1 MALSPTSLKT
11 EPSATV
17 PRKPANLACRNQAL
31 GYLTFDCDWLRL
43 GRGGSDNQLQ
53 DPVPVIILI
62 TLHPKFIVAQA
73 RVPRKPSTVS
83 SSSVAFAAIST
94 MLTPSLGGRER
105 IDFSHKAR
113 NGHRESISV
122 PRDPG
127 PSISTF
133 DSDVG
138 YLGRAMHELF
148 PPMTSEVTS
157 AWDAGFQ
164 FFHPPPPPPPPPR
177 HRRSSTLWDISAAVP
192 KERPEND
199 CEVHWSN
206 PYGPDPPSE
215 VAPPAAKP
223 MIEDS
228 FQKATKLSAISSSS
242 REEGYR
248 PDSTVADDI
257 SNPCSSIPPMEEPA
271 FSALANLR
279 MSAEMGGPPVSF
291 TLSEF
296 YSMQGPLSPCS
307 FAPTECHYGREDPG
321 TQGSDNRLSRQA
333 PWSPAPTEYPYKRQT
348 SWSPASTTCD
358 DGAFDAPLPEYN
370 GGQGL
375 AGGFNPKFP
384 PGAPSRPDDLLCQH
398 NDCPLGMPPPDDST
412 AHHHCRKEVI
422 EHCLE
427 NCSSQWCGLFSSCG

>member
-1 MALSPTSLKT
+1 
-11 EPSATV
+11 
-17 PRKPANLACRNQAL
+17 
-31 GYLTFDCDWLRL
+31 
-43 GRGGSDNQLQ
+43 
-53 DPVPVIILI
+53 
-62 TLHPKFIVAQA
+62 
-73 RVPRKPSTVS
+73 
-83 SSSVAFAAIST
+83 

-148 PPMTSEVTS
+148 TPMTSEVTS

-192 KERPEND
+192 KERPENG

-248 PDSTVADDI
+248 PDSTVAEDI
-257 SNPCSSIPPMEEPA
+257 EPMQLHPP
-271 FSALANLR
+271 
-279 MSAEMGGPPVSF
+279 
-291 TLSEF
+291 
-296 YSMQGPLSPCS
+296 
-307 FAPTECHYGREDPG
+307 
-321 TQGSDNRLSRQA
+321 
-333 PWSPAPTEYPYKRQT
+333 
-348 SWSPASTTCD
+348 
-358 DGAFDAPLPEYN
+358 N
-370 GGQGL
+370 GGAGFLSLGKPARVRRNGWPACVFHPVRVLQHARSLVAVLVRTNGMSLRERRSGYRGL
-375 AGGFNPKFP
+375 RQQTQPTSTLVPCTN
-384 PGAPSRPDDLLCQH
+384 RV
-398 NDCPLGMPPPDDST
+398 PL
-412 AHHHCRKEVI
+412 
-422 EHCLE
+422 
-427 NCSSQWCGLFSSCG
+427 Q